1 MQVKSIREHSAI
13 LLTFNKLPFTI
24 KIFVLFIFEWP
35 IKFYSIENCQIRDKP
50 GILAIFCRGIP
61 SDYSAKSFSIL
72 TVGFRE
78 EDVLSFLYRCIKET
92 GQAPWQVCFSTDQ
105 ISFSYFCRRSSSD
118 QFCQNIVDS
127 DEWIQKRRFL
137 KVLLLCHK
145 PRPPGSHVF

>member
-1 MQVKSIREHSAI
+1 MWEHSAI

-35 IKFYSIENCQIRDKP
+35 IKFYCIDICQIRDKP
-50 GILAIFCRGIP
+50 GILAIFCSGIP

-105 ISFSYFCRRSSSD
+105 ISFSYF
-118 QFCQNIVDS
+118 V
-127 DEWIQKRRFL
+127 
-137 KVLLLCHK
+137 
-145 PRPPGSHVF
+145 